1 LATFFWGVVKQRSN
15 QWMRDSLMIY
25 AGFALNMPFLLPET
39 GVDKIKTENFL
50 FLSFYFAL
58 RFETIGYFF

>member
-1 LATFFWGVVKQRSN
+1 
-15 QWMRDSLMIY
+15 MIY